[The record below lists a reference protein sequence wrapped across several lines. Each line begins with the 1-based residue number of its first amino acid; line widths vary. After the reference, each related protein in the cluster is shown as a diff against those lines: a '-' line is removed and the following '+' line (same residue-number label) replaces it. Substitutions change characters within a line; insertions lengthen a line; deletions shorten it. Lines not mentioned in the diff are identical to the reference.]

1 VLLRRADL
9 TVGHR
14 VDEARGRRAPGLV
27 RDLGQ
32 ERLTHLAERNPDH
45 RESRLILVQ
54 AALEAGDA
62 VTARERIAPLL
73 EPDTPSSRV
82 CALAA
87 RVARLEGADEQAR
100 RWMTRASHAATEADW
115 TDIDPDG
122 RLFAYTPD
130 DWKRMVYVYGDEKR
144 LTHPRYERYER
155 TAGAVPETTLLESPR
170 PRRTAAARAASF
182 ADTPARMP
190 DDPGV
195 PEEEED
201 SGDTGE
207 AA

>member
-1 VLLRRADL
+1 
-9 TVGHR
+9 
-14 VDEARGRRAPGLV
+14 
-27 RDLGQ
+27 
-32 ERLTHLAERNPDH
+32 
-45 RESRLILVQ
+45 
-54 AALEAGDA
+54 
-62 VTARERIAPLL
+62 
-73 EPDTPSSRV
+73 
-82 CALAA
+82 
-87 RVARLEGADEQAR
+87 
-100 RWMTRASHAATEADW
+100 
-115 TDIDPDG
+115 
-122 RLFAYTPD
+122 
-130 DWKRMVYVYGDEKR
+130 MVYAYGDEKR